1 VDITL
6 PFLLAQAA
14 GGGGG
19 GGMMTIGYVVVLL
32 AIMYF
37 LLIRPQQKQAREQRD
52 LVQSLKKGD
61 EVVTQSGII
70 GRIHTVAER
79 EIVVEVAS
87 GVRMRFLKTAVQ
99 GKVPVTA
106 AAPDGAP
113 ADKVEEKKE
122 GK

>member
-1 VDITL
+1 MHQSF

-37 LLIRPQQKQAREQRD
+37 LLIRPQQKQAKEHKE
-52 LVQSLKKGD
+52 LVGSLKKGD

-70 GRIHTVAER
+70 GRIHTVADR
-79 EIVVEVAS
+79 EIVLEVAS
-87 GVRMRFLKTAVQ
+87 GVRVRFLKTAVQ
-99 GKVPVTA
+99 GKVPVAVA
-106 AAPDGAP
+106 AEP
-113 ADKVEEKKE
+113 AAEEKKE